1 MAVIGIVPHKTRFEW
16 TRNKDGTFN
25 LTHKE
30 WVDKETYEK
39 AIEATKAFSETF
51 AEKLDIPMKISTDD
65 EERSVTLNF
74 KNINGPGLFGAFIAE
89 TAVQFL
95 KTERDYLAAIATIAK
110 LSPVGD
116 LLAHVSTS
124 FTEIIEEIQQ
134 SDNLTPEENK
144 QLSKLLN
151 KALG

>member
-1 MAVIGIVPHKTRFEW
+1 MAFIGIAPYKTRFEW

-39 AIEATKAFSETF
+39 TIEATKAISETF

-65 EERSVTLNF
+65 EEHSITLNF
-74 KNINGPGLFGAFIAE
+74 KNTNGPELFGGIIAE

-116 LLAHVSTS
+116 LLSHVSTS
-124 FTEIIEEIQQ
+124 FTEAIEEMQQ
-134 SDNLTPEENK
+134 SDNLTPEESK

-151 KALG
+151 KAIG